1 MIRGRINQRL
11 EPVINLSILDDR
23 EITRSQPPNCM
34 TSPLDPLAAS
44 PYAKTYRP
52 NGEAHPC

>member
-11 EPVINLSILDDR
+11 EPVINVPILDDHD
-23 EITRSQPPNCM
+23 IAHSQPPNPM
-34 TSPLDPLAAS
+34 NLPFDPLAAS
-44 PYAKTYRP
+44 PYAKPYRP